1 MKNTNVVGLVLFL
14 FFCLITNIVEAQIF
28 WIGEPGDLNQ
38 LRIEK
43 GPDLNLSLDQTYT
56 TSDSEPETFN
66 AAWSTPSVALFFVGG
81 NTDPDG
87 IGIVLEIAGPRDNSI
102 TTGHHDTSWSST
114 EGHSIWLAVPP
125 QYGNFGDMAIEPWMR
140 NSSVNVRE
148 VEYKDQVLEKFAADF
163 FIGGNPD
170 PTKWIWG
177 QVRYNSDF
185 PVLETRAAV
194 PEPETYALFTGL
206 GLVTFG
212 FMRCRR
218 RRRS

>member
-1 MKNTNVVGLVLFL
+1 MKNNTTVGLVLFL

-43 GPDLNLSLDQTYT
+43 GPNLNLSLDQTYT
-56 TSDSEPETFN
+56 TSEPETFN

-87 IGIVLEIAGPRDNSI
+87 IGIVLEIAGPRDNPI
-102 TTGHHDTSWSST
+102 TPGHHDTSWSST

-125 QYGNFGDMAIEPWMR
+125 QYGTFGDMAIEPWMR
-140 NSSVNVRE
+140 NSSVNIQE
-148 VEYKDQVLEKFAADF
+148 VEYKNEKLNKFAADF
-163 FIGGNPD
+163 FIGGKDPD

-185 PVLETRAAV
+185 RVLETRAAV
-194 PEPETYALFTGL
+194 PEPETYALMAGVGL
-206 GLVTFG
+206 MAFG
-212 FMRCRR
+212 FIRR
-218 RRRS
+218 RRG